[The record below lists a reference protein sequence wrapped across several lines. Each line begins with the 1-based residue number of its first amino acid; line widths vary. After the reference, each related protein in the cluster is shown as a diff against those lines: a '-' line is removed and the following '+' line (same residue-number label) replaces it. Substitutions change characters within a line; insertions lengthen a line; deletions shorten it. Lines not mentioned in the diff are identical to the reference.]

1 MDDKIYVLYVDMD
14 KVNNI
19 EDIKTALEDLRKA
32 LPDKTCICLPKEFTL
47 EEVERS
53 QIIEDLQKTIVL
65 LSQE

>member
-14 KVNNI
+14 KVDV
-19 EDIKTALEDLRKA
+19 EDIKTAIDDLRKA

-47 EEVERS
+47 KEVERS

>member
-14 KVNNI
+14 KVDV
-19 EDIKTALEDLRKA
+19 EDIKAAIDDLRKA

>member
-14 KVNNI
+14 KVDV
-19 EDIKTALEDLRKA
+19 EGIKAAIDDLRKA
-32 LPDKTCICLPKEFTL
+32 LPGKTCICLPKEFTL

>member
-14 KVNNI
+14 KVDV
-19 EDIKTALEDLRKA
+19 EDIKTAIDDLRKA

-47 EEVERS
+47 KEVERS
-53 QIIEDLQKTIVL
+53 QIIEDLQKMIVS

>member
-14 KVNNI
+14 KVDV
-19 EDIKTALEDLRKA
+19 EDIKAAIDNLRKA
-32 LPDKTCICLPKEFTL
+32 LPGKTCICLPEEFTL

>member
-14 KVNNI
+14 KVDV
-19 EDIKTALEDLRKA
+19 EDIKAAIDDLREA
-32 LPDKTCICLPKEFTL
+32 FPDKTCICLPKEFTL
-47 EEVERS
+47 KEVERS

>member
-14 KVNNI
+14 KVDV
-19 EDIKTALEDLRKA
+19 EDIKTAIDDLRKA

-47 EEVERS
+47 KEVERS
-53 QIIEDLQKTIVL
+53 QIIEDLQRTIVL

>member
-14 KVNNI
+14 KVDV
-19 EDIKTALEDLRKA
+19 EDIKAAIDDLRKA
-32 LPDKTCICLPKEFTL
+32 LPGKTCICLPKEFTL
-47 EEVERS
+47 KEVERS